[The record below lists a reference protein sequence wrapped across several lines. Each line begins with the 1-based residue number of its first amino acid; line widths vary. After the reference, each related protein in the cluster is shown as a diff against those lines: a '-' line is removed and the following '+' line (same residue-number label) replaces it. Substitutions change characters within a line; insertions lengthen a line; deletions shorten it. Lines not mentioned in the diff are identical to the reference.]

1 MLLAGNGHRTDSCHQ
16 RRKSVGFAQSVAAQ
30 PTLCA
35 RDPGSRVPPACARQT
50 LTTMGTPVVYFD
62 MTIGGAPAG
71 RIEMTLRA
79 DVVPKTAEV
88 RRLDMRALARHL
100 SDNTPCILPP
110 PPPSASH
117 APVVGLLLTLSA
129 RARLQSQAERFAPL
143 HGRTSVLCARARRAW
158 ARAASRSTSR
168 APPSTASSRSS
179 CARAATSRA
188 ATAAPARVQGT
199 PSFPPAQFT
208 ARPSS
213 GGRRRAAG
221 CSARARAALSPEP
234 LRSAELWQR
243 PQRAALDTPRCAR
256 ERQG

>member
-1 MLLAGNGHRTDSCHQ
+1 MSDGTIP
-16 RRKSVGFAQSVAAQ
+16 AQ
-30 PTLCA
+30 
-35 RDPGSRVPPACARQT
+35 
-50 LTTMGTPVVYFD
+50 
-62 MTIGGAPAG
+62 
-71 RIEMTLRA
+71 
-79 DVVPKTAEV
+79 
-88 RRLDMRALARHL
+88 
-100 SDNTPCILPP
+100 
-110 PPPSASH
+110 
-117 APVVGLLLTLSA
+117 A
-129 RARLQSQAERFAPL
+129 RA
-143 HGRTSVLCARARRAW
+143 AR
-158 ARAASRSTSR
+158 ASRSTSR

-179 CARAATSRA
+179 CARAVTSRA

-256 ERQG
+256 ERQGQGERNPHPRPDREQARAASRSTAPSSPTRTSPSSTRARASSRWPTPARAPTAASSSCAHIYKPVRVEVLGFRL